1 MEPLSVMAALSV
13 ANKAFNGVSKMVNK
27 GQEIESTLGQ
37 LGKWF
42 EALADVNAA
51 TERSKNPPL
60 FKKITAGKSIE
71 KEALDCVIAKQKMYQ
86 QRKELRELILYG
98 YGKDV
103 WDDLLATEKKIR
115 AERKFQIHRRLE
127 FKQKMIDFVLIVLGS
142 LTIIGLI
149 VGTIWIISQG
159 GN

>member
-13 ANKAFNGVSKMVNK
+13 ANKAFNGVSRLVSK
-27 GQEIESTLGQ
+27 GHEIESTLGQ

-60 FKKITAGKSIE
+60 FKKIAGSKSIE

-86 QRKELRELILYG
+86 QRKELRELILYS

-103 WDDLLATEKKIR
+103 WDDLLATEKQIR
-115 AERKFQIHRRLE
+115 TERKNQIYKRLE
-127 FKQKMIDFVLIVLGS
+127 FKQKMIDFSCIILGG
-142 LTIIGLI
+142 LTILSIIIGFLM
-149 VGTIWIISQG
+149 IIASG
-159 GN
+159 GD

>member
-13 ANKAFNGVSKMVNK
+13 ANKAFNGVSRMVSK
-27 GQEIESTLGQ
+27 GKEIESTLGQ

-60 FKKITAGKSIE
+60 FKKIAGSKSIE

-103 WDDLLATEKKIR
+103 WDDLLATEKQIR
-115 AERKFQIHRRLE
+115 AERKNQIYKRLE
-127 FKQKMIDFVLIVLGS
+127 FKQKMIDFSCIILGGLTVLSI
-142 LTIIGLI
+142 IIGFLMLI
-149 VGTIWIISQG
+149 ATG
-159 GN
+159 GA

>member
-1 MEPLSVMAALSV
+1 
-13 ANKAFNGVSKMVNK
+13 
-27 GQEIESTLGQ
+27 
-37 LGKWF
+37 
-42 EALADVNAA
+42 
-51 TERSKNPPL
+51 
-60 FKKITAGKSIE
+60 
-71 KEALDCVIAKQKMYQ
+71 MYQ

-103 WDDLLATEKKIR
+103 WEDLLATEKKIR
-115 AERKFQIHRRLE
+115 AERKNQVHRRLE

>member
-1 MEPLSVMAALSV
+1 MEPLSVMVALSV
-13 ANKAFNGVSKMVNK
+13 ANKAFNGVSRMVSK
-27 GQEIESTLGQ
+27 GKEIESTLGQ

-60 FKKITAGKSIE
+60 FKKIAGSKSIE

-86 QRKELRELILYG
+86 QRKELRELILYS

-103 WDDLLATEKKIR
+103 WDDLLATEKQIR
-115 AERKFQIHRRLE
+115 AERKNQVHRRLE
-127 FKQKMIDFVLIVLGS
+127 FKQKVIDFVLIVFGS
-142 LTIIGLI
+142 LSIISILT
-149 VGTIWIISQG
+149 GTIWIISQG

>member
-13 ANKAFNGVSKMVNK
+13 ANKAFNGVCRLVSK
-27 GQEIESTLGQ
+27 GHEIESTLGQ

-60 FKKITAGKSIE
+60 FKKIAGSKSIE

-86 QRKELRELILYG
+86 QRKELRELILYS

-103 WDDLLATEKKIR
+103 WDDLLATEKQIR
-115 AERKFQIHRRLE
+115 AERKNQVHRRLE
-127 FKQKMIDFVLIVLGS
+127 FKQKVIDFVLIAFGS
-142 LTIIGLI
+142 LSIISILT
-149 VGTIWIISQG
+149 GTIWIISQG
-159 GN
+159 GT